1 MSAGKVYLG
10 RIVGAK
16 GDPGPQG
23 DRGPEGLPGPEGARG
38 PEGPIGAQGLKG
50 DPGTQGGLI
59 LADVAYTHV
68 QSIPSN
74 VWVIQHPLS
83 YSPGITVVDSSGT
96 EVEGSVQ
103 YLSPTT
109 IRVVFSAGFSGTAY
123 LS

>member
-16 GDPGPQG
+16 GDPGPRG
-23 DRGPEGLPGPEGARG
+23 DPGPAGVRGPEGLRG
-38 PEGPIGAQGLKG
+38 PEGPTGPQGLKG

-59 LADVAYTHV
+59 LSDVAYTHI
-68 QSIPSN
+68 QSIPSD
-74 VWVIQHPLS
+74 VWTIEHPLS
-83 YSPGITVVDSSGT
+83 YPPSVTIVDSAGT
-96 EVEGSVQ
+96 EVEGGVQ